1 MTDIKIP
8 AEIAARLA
16 QMQTVTELMAR
27 KLERA
32 HALWGADQT
41 DDEWTVNV
49 DHDEIER
56 IIANLRAIGEFTGWL
71 AEFGDRGGEQ

>member
-8 AEIAARLA
+8 AEIAAHLA
-16 QMQTVTELMAR
+16 QMQAVTELTAR

-41 DDEWTVNV
+41 DPDWCVQI

-56 IIANLRAIGEFTGWL
+56 LIANLRAIGEFAAWL
-71 AEFGDRGGEQ
+71 AGFEVEGAA